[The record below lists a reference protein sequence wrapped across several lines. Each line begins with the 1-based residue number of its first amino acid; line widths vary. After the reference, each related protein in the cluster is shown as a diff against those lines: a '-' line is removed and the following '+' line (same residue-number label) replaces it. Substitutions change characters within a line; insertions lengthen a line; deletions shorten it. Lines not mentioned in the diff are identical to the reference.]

1 MEHWKRNDLTLH
13 VGDLDVPIIMS
24 NDEEVEDPPSSE
36 ESYIVHPLAKCID
49 PIFTGQCTI
58 HSAPWEYQKV
68 RKEEGEV
75 EGKGDDTCQ
84 RDMHCEEEG

>member
-13 VGDLDVPIIMS
+13 VRDSEDVPIVMS
-24 NDEEVEDPPSSE
+24 NDEEVEAPPSSE
-36 ESYIVHPLAKCID
+36 EFYIMPPLAKHIG

-58 HSAPWEYQKV
+58 HSALWEYQKA

-75 EGKGDDTCQ
+75 EGKGDGTC
-84 RDMHCEEEG
+84 